1 MSAAPR
7 DISDVRKAWQ
17 EANMAPLWENTKAHR
32 PAPPPDAG
40 YLWSWDKIR
49 PLITAAIEVASPEA
63 VERRVLQLVP
73 PIPKCQDEQQTSR
86 TLAANIQILL
96 PGEKA
101 RPHRHTMNALR
112 FVLEGSGASTIVDGK
127 PCPMEEGDLILT
139 PAWTWHEHVH
149 QGSGPII
156 WLDALDVPFQQ
167 YMGTGAFQPGP
178 VAEMPET
185 VADAAFAVAN
195 VVPDTSYATREY
207 SPVFRYP
214 YASTAAAV
222 AAAPRARDGSRRVR
236 YVNPLT
242 GGPGMALMDCFLVQ
256 FDPGAST
263 LPFRTTANSVCCVVE
278 GSGESQVGNET
289 IRWRKRDIFTLP
301 QGNRI
306 VHQAAGG
313 PANLRRPGAAVPGL
327 RPRHVR
333 PARTAQGRIRE
344 YRGLRHTGGYRG
356 DCRIPGRSRF
366 LCTRNLSS
374 RSMLLAGEG

>member
-1 MSAAPR
+1 MAEIATAGQQGNAFVAELEASNLHPLWDRYQRITPIKPAPKDAPFHWRWR
-7 DISDVRKAWQ
+7 DI
-17 EANMAPLWENTKAHR
+17 EPFLHR
-32 PAPPPDAG
+32 SVG
-40 YLWSWDKIR
+40 
-49 PLITAAIEVASPEA
+49 EVSINDI
-63 VERRVLQLVP
+63 ERRALIMAHP
-73 PIPKCQDEQQTSR
+73 AFAADTTTTS
-86 TLAANIQILL
+86 TLLAAFTVLE
-96 PGEKA
+96 PGDRA
-101 RPHRHTMNALR
+101 RPHRHTGAAIR
-112 FVLEGSGASTIVDGK
+112 FATRADGAATIVNGRRCEMK
-127 PCPMEEGDLILT
+127 EGDLILT

-242 GGPGMALMDCFLVQ
+242 GGPGMAMMDCFLVQ

-313 PANLRRPGAAVPGL
+313 PARLFQVSDRDMYARLGLLKEEYGNIAA
-327 RPRHVR
+327 
-333 PARTAQGRIRE
+333 
-344 YRGLRHTGGYRG
+344 
-356 DCRIPGRSRF
+356 
-366 LCTRNLSS
+366 
-374 RSMLLAGEG
+374 

>member
-1 MSAAPR
+1 MQPIAAETRERLAAMSAAPQ
-7 DISDVRKAWQ
+7 DISDVRKAWR
-17 EANMAPLWENTKAHR
+17 EANLAPLWENAKAHR

-49 PLITAAIEVASPEA
+49 PLITAAIKVASPEA

-178 VAEMPET
+178 IAEMPET

-195 VVPDTSYATREY
+195 VVPDTSYATRDY

-222 AAAPRARDGSRRVR
+222 AAA
-236 YVNPLT
+236 
-242 GGPGMALMDCFLVQ
+242 
-256 FDPGAST
+256 

-278 GSGESQVGNET
+278 GSGESQIGNET

-313 PANLRRPGAAVPGL
+313 TARLFQVSDRDMYARLGLLKEEYGNIAA
-327 RPRHVR
+327 
-333 PARTAQGRIRE
+333 
-344 YRGLRHTGGYRG
+344 
-356 DCRIPGRSRF
+356 
-366 LCTRNLSS
+366 
-374 RSMLLAGEG
+374 